1 MKITNNF
8 ISSDGVTKT
17 RYVIYKPECEPKA
30 IVQMCHGMCEYFER
44 YEPFA
49 EYLCEKGYLVY
60 GHDHLG
66 HGEDSAELGF
76 FASENGWKYLVK
88 DVHKMF
94 LIVREQYPSLSTI
107 IIGHSMGSFVLRNY
121 LAKYPDSFDGAIIMG
136 TSGKNPLNKFAINLA
151 NNMKKKHGE
160 KYRSKKLASM
170 TFLGYNKRFEKASE
184 FAWLAGDSEVYF
196 KYEKNPLNNFI
207 FTVSGYVDLFT
218 LLNNVSSKRWV
229 DKLSKETP
237 FLLMSG
243 EDDPVGN
250 YGRGVKQVYSMMKSG
265 GCNVEMK
272 LYPKGRHEILNDY
285 CKGDVYKDV
294 LEYIEEIVK

>member
-1 MKITNNF
+1 MKITNKF
-8 ISSDGVTKT
+8 TSSDGTTKI

-30 IVQMCHGMCEYFER
+30 VVQICHGMCEYIER
-44 YEPFA
+44 YEAFA

-66 HGEDSAELGF
+66 HGEDATELGF

-136 TSGKNPLNKFAINLA
+136 TSGKNSLNKVGIGLA
-151 NNMKKKHGE
+151 RFIRSLKGERYHSKLLKKM
-160 KYRSKKLASM
+160 S
-170 TFLGYNKRFEKASE
+170 FLGYNKRFEKASE

-196 KYEKNPLNNFI
+196 KYEKNPLNNFT
-207 FTVSGYVDLFT
+207 FTVSGYIDLFI
-218 LLNNVSSKRWV
+218 LLDNVSSKKWV
-229 DKLSKETP
+229 EKLSTKTP
-237 FLLMSG
+237 FLLLSG
-243 EDDPVGN
+243 EDDPLGD
-250 YGRGVKQVYSMMKSG
+250 YGRGIRQVYSMMKSG
-265 GCNVEMK
+265 GCNVSMK
-272 LYPKGRHEILNDY
+272 LYSKGRHEILNDY

-294 LEYIEEIVK
+294 LEYIEKTVN